1 MTFRELKWP
10 DYSSY
15 AICYR
20 MHEEYILSY
29 VKNTKSKEWVV
40 AQSVKHMLH
49 KPKDLSSDTSN
60 SHESQA

>member
-1 MTFRELKWP
+1 
-10 DYSSY
+10 
-15 AICYR
+15 